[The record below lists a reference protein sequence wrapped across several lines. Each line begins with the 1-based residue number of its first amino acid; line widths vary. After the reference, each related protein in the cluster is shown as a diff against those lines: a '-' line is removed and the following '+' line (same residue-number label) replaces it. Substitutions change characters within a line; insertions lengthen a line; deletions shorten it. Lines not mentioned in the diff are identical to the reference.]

1 MKQHKRD
8 KRRRE
13 DRVVTQRSAGPFW
26 ASMPDDR
33 LLDFRMCDLELRIK
47 GTVLEGR
54 VAQVRDELYRR
65 DISFRPHFWIS
76 DEWFTPDGV
85 PGSAIPF
92 YLAHPRLVRLEEK
105 QMLEAEGG
113 TPEWCMRLLRHEV
126 GHAICNAYRLN
137 RKRKWQQTFGKS
149 SQPYPDNYRPRP
161 YSKRYVLHLDYWYA
175 QSHPTEDF
183 AETFAVWLTPGSKW
197 RERYEGWPALK
208 KLKCVDQ
215 LMSELTDVEPPVKS
229 RARVNSLATIP
240 MTLREHY
247 EDKRARYGTEYPD
260 FYDKDLRR
268 LFPDPQEHANSEP
281 AARFLR
287 RVGPELRRLVARWT
301 GEYQYTIDQV
311 LQEMIDRCREL
322 RLRHHLPPEQVKLDA
337 AVLLSVQTMNFL
349 HSGHHR
355 IAL

>member
-1 MKQHKRD
+1 
-8 KRRRE
+8 
-13 DRVVTQRSAGPFW
+13 
-26 ASMPDDR
+26 
-33 LLDFRMCDLELRIK
+33 MCDLGLRIK
-47 GTVLEGR
+47 DTVLEER
-54 VAQVRDELYRR
+54 IAQLRDELSKR

-126 GHAICNAYRLN
+126 GHAVCNAYRLN
-137 RKRKWQQTFGKS
+137 RKRKWQQTFGSS
-149 SQPYPDNYRPRP
+149 SQPYPDNYEPRP

-197 RERYEGWPALK
+197 PKRYEGWPALE
-208 KLKCVDQ
+208 KLKYVDQ
-215 LMSELTDVEPPVKS
+215 LMTEISAMDPPVTS
-229 RARVNSLATIP
+229 RARVNPVHTIR

-247 EDKRARYGTEYPD
+247 EDKRARYGTEYPE

-268 LFPDPQEHANSEP
+268 LFSDAQEHPDCEP

-287 RVGPELRRLVARWT
+287 RIGPELRRLVARWT
-301 GEYQYTIDQV
+301 GQYQYTIDQV

-322 RLRHHLPPEQVKLDA
+322 RLRLHRPPEQVKLDA

-349 HSGHHR
+349 QSGHHR

>member
-1 MKQHKRD
+1 VKRPA
-8 KRRRE
+8 RNNHRRE
-13 DRVVTQRSAGPFW
+13 TKEVAERAVSRSW
-26 ASMPDDR
+26 ASLPDER
-33 LLDFRMCDLELRIK
+33 LLDLRMCDLGLRIK
-47 GTVLEGR
+47 GTVLEER
-54 VAQVRDELYRR
+54 IAQVRDELDRR
-65 DISFRPHFWIS
+65 GIPFRPHFWIS
-76 DEWFTPDGV
+76 DEWFTPDGI

-113 TPEWCMRLLRHEV
+113 TPQWCMRLLRHEV

-137 RKRKWQQTFGKS
+137 RKRKWQKTFGKS
-149 SQPYPDNYRPRP
+149 SQPYPDHYQPRP

-197 RERYEGWPALK
+197 EKRYEGWPALE

-215 LMSELTDVEPPVKS
+215 LMAQVTNLPPPVTS
-229 RARVNSLATIP
+229 RGRVNPVHTIHT
-240 MTLREHY
+240 TLREYY
-247 EDKRARYGTEYPD
+247 EDKRARYGTEHPE

-268 LFPDPQEHANSEP
+268 LFSDAREHADGEP

-287 RVGPELRRLVARWT
+287 RIGPELRRLVARWT
-301 GEYQYTIDQV
+301 GQYQYTIDQV
-311 LQEMIDRCREL
+311 LQEMINRCREL
-322 RLRHHLPPEQVKLDA
+322 RLHLHLPPEQSKIEA